1 MDLREALGY
10 GVRIGNAMQ
19 ANRLITACPVGCRTE
34 LVETDI
40 LLAEGPL
47 LRCVLCGQL
56 LSSCTKEQYQSAL
69 RKWDTSNGTQPD
81 PRSVS
86 RFRQVTQRRLRDLH
100 RLLGS
105 LPARPRLLDIGCS
118 SGALL
123 SVATEVGFSVTGVE
137 IASNAVETARLAGFE
152 VFCGY
157 LHEANFPHSMF
168 DVITCFEL
176 VEHLDDP
183 IGLLTECRRIMK
195 PDGIVTINTPNAD
208 SWTARFMRERWD
220 GFSLI
225 SMGGHISFFS
235 PRSLSRLAEQC
246 GFRIERLETRRVR
259 FAESHHVS
267 PIAYHVLKVM
277 GEVLNV
283 PSGFLD
289 KGHDMLAFLR
299 KV

>member
-1 MDLREALGY
+1 MNLH
-10 GVRIGNAMQ
+10 GVGWTTCRSSKAMP
-19 ANRLITACPVGCRTE
+19 ANRFITTCPVGCGQQ

-40 LLAEGPL
+40 ILAEGPL
-47 LRCVLCGQL
+47 LRCSVCSQL
-56 LSSCTKEQYQSAL
+56 LSSCTHEQYERAL
-69 RKWDTSNGTQPD
+69 NKWDTPNGTQPD

-86 RFRQVTQRRLRDLH
+86 RFRHVIKRRLRDIH

-105 LPARPRLLDIGCS
+105 PPTPPRLLDIGCS

-123 SVATEVGFSVTGVE
+123 AVATEGGFSVTGVE
-137 IASNAVETARLAGFE
+137 IADKAVETARLAGFE
-152 VFCGY
+152 VFCGH
-157 LHEANFPHSMF
+157 LHEADFPHSTF

-176 VEHLDDP
+176 IEHLDSP

-195 PDGIVTINTPNAD
+195 PGGLLAINTPNAD
-208 SWTARFMRERWD
+208 SWTARVMREQWE
-220 GFSLI
+220 GFSLT

-235 PRSLSRLAEQC
+235 PRSLARLAGQC
-246 GFRIERLETRRVR
+246 GFRVERLETRRVR
-259 FAESHHVS
+259 FAESYQVS
-267 PIAYHVLKVM
+267 PIVYHSLKVI

-283 PSGFLD
+283 PSSFLN